1 MHLIVVVA
9 TVCYLVMLPLLFLAA
24 LGLDQYRARR
34 FRRRLEQEQQNYQAQ
49 WRALQAQVLRVLAQ
63 LQALREEQVQE
74 PKRAQ
79 EERAVSEATARQQ
92 ELARQQEREHRTP
105 NWIL

>member
-34 FRRRLEQEQQNYQAQ
+34 FRRRLEARWQAVEAQSLAQQRDYRQQ
-49 WRALQAQVLRVLAQ
+49 WQILQAQIVAQ
-63 LQALREEQVQE
+63 LQTLQADQ
-74 PKRAQ
+74 A
-79 EERAVSEATARQQ
+79 ARQQ
-92 ELARQQEREHRTP
+92 EQEQITK
-105 NWIL
+105 ILTR

>member
-1 MHLIVVVA
+1 MHLIFVVA

-24 LGLDQYRARR
+24 LGLDQERARR
-34 FRRRLEQEQQNYQAQ
+34 FRRRLDQEQRNYQAQ
-49 WRALQAQVLRVLAQ
+49 WQALQAQVLTQ
-63 LQALREEQVQE
+63 FQALREEQGRELRRV
-74 PKRAQ
+74 Q

-92 ELARQQEREHRTP
+92 ELARQQGREHRTP